1 MKKAQLSLTM
11 EALAAANDASARAEA
26 ARKCGG
32 NPLAEASLAAAIASL
47 DAARDRLER
56 ALDDMA
62 LGRM

>member
-1 MKKAQLSLTM
+1 M

-32 NPLAEASLAAAIASL
+32 SPMAEVSLAAAIASL

>member
-11 EALAAANDASARAEA
+11 EALAAANDDSARAEA
-26 ARKCGG
+26 ARKRGG
-32 NPLAEASLAAAIASL
+32 TPMAEASLAAAIVSL

>member
-26 ARKCGG
+26 ARKSGG
-32 NPLAEASLAAAIASL
+32 SPMAEVSLAAAVASL